1 MKDMNRSSV
10 RYLLY
15 AQACFYVGLI
25 ICVLLKPTGLTINGG
40 ISYYGIYKLTIIPYC
55 LALLGAAY
63 WCLRSA
69 KGVTDQVIVFTLV
82 SMSVLLVGLV
92 ITPDTGGRFIAD
104 AHVLCGSVLFIIQL
118 LASGWLISR
127 TQYDLWVIGWALI
140 ELAGGIASLIYLS
153 PKNGYLLESQVVF
166 QFSFGVLFFYSI
178 SKLWPEAWSDKQI
191 VHEHSKSTT

>member
-1 MKDMNRSSV
+1 MKGMSRSSV
-10 RYLLY
+10 LYLLY

-25 ICVLLKPTGLTINGG
+25 ICVFLKPAGLTINGG
-40 ISYYGIYKLTIIPYC
+40 ISYYGVYKLTIFPYC

-63 WCLRSA
+63 YCLLSA
-69 KGVTDQVIVFTLV
+69 KQVTDSAVVFTLV
-82 SMSVLLVGLV
+82 SMSVLLAGLV

-104 AHVLCGSVLFIIQL
+104 SHVLCGSVLFIIQL
-118 LASGWLISR
+118 LASGWLIVR

-153 PKNGYLLESQVVF
+153 PKHGYLLEAQVVF

-178 SKLWPEAWSDKQI
+178 AKLWPDAWFKNRVI
-191 VHEHSKSTT
+191 HGHSKSTT